1 MSFDEPDGY
10 RDDLGTTRENEP
22 RYPTSALPTADPDF
36 DDFER
41 DERAER
47 GGSGSRGGLDD
58 DEATVPLRTRNR
70 PTVPQEESPWRER
83 GRRTWR
89 FTRTLAVTLLM
100 LVGLA
105 GIGNVLIHHYPRT
118 SRHTYAYTNV
128 QRLLIAIDGNGQIN
142 VHGADGDRVTVRA
155 TDRATLLEPVQR
167 QIISSGGWL
176 IISVHCPNS
185 DCSSKYDIEVPRSL
199 SVDAMMDH
207 SSDQAD
213 ITATGLSAAVRLFTG
228 RGNVTVQHLATT
240 SDVSVTANGRVQAT
254 DVSAANLDVFAPIGD
269 KIDLQVSGDIQTI
282 QNIRVTAGQP
292 AEVTLSVP
300 AGGYRISCVPAGHCN
315 GANGDITQ
323 DLTGPVHQDPSATH
337 NIQVNVV
344 QNTAKI
350 QAS

>member
-10 RDDLGTTRENEP
+10 RDDLGRTRDDGP
-22 RYPTSALPTADPDF
+22 RYPTSALPDPDY
-36 DDFER
+36 DDDDLDDSANEPTAPLPTR
-41 DERAER
+41 SRPTLPPEPPSEWRKR
-47 GGSGSRGGLDD
+47 GGS
-58 DEATVPLRTRNR
+58 A
-70 PTVPQEESPWRER
+70 
-83 GRRTWR
+83 WR
-89 FTRTLAVTLLM
+89 FTRTLAITVLV

-105 GIGNVLIHHYPRT
+105 AVGNVLINHYPRT

-128 QRLLIAIDGNGQIN
+128 QRMLIAVDGNGAITIT
-142 VHGADGDRVTVRA
+142 GADTDRVSIKA
-155 TDRATLLEPVQR
+155 TDKATLLEPVQR

-176 IISVHCPNS
+176 IVSVHCPDS
-185 DCSSKYDIEVPRSL
+185 ECSSAYDIQVPRSM

-228 RGNVTVQHLATT
+228 RGNIAVNHLATT
-240 SDVSVTANGRVQAT
+240 SDVSVTANGQVQAA

-269 KIDLQVSGDIQTI
+269 KIDLQVAGDISTI

-292 AEVTLSVP
+292 AEVTLTVP
-300 AGGYRISCVPAGHCN
+300 AGGYRISCVPSGHCN

-323 DLTGPVHQDPSATH
+323 DLTSPVHEDQNSTH

-350 QAS
+350 QAG